1 MWKCHKI
8 QMFLEEVTITIEKI
22 ISKHPPLFPL
32 AMNPVKHDFSK
43 TESALVDVSSLT
55 AKRRLERR
63 LGKI

>member
-1 MWKCHKI
+1 M
-8 QMFLEEVTITIEKI
+8 EVSQNTNVSGRSYNYNRKI